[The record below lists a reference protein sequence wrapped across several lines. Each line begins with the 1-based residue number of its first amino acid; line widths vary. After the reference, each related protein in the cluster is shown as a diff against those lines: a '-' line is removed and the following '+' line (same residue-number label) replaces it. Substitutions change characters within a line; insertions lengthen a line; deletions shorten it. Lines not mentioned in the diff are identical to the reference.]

1 MEEVIDLGNLS
12 DLDNNSFSN
21 KSSRGG
27 GTSGGGAK
35 SVNFGGGLELL
46 MNDKLKSGNKNG
58 NGGGDNIDLDDLN
71 ELEDELND
79 LSDAVGGG
87 GGGGVKKISKN
98 FKSDFF
104 GSAGASSG
112 GGIKLSNYNDDNASD
127 GGYSEPRYN
136 NVSGSNVGASTAN
149 TDNDNKTWDGFGKFS
164 NIPLNP
170 DANVDAT
177 PQMSKEELLREKFKI
192 LQKLEELETKG
203 VRLSKKYSMES
214 SLLEMKGEYETHVE
228 EREKKN
234 SVKFQ
239 QKLLMTAI
247 TGLEFLNNKFD
258 PFDLKLDGW
267 SEQINENVDD
277 YEEIFGELHEKYKSK
292 AKMAPELKLLFQLGG
307 SAIMLHMTNTMFKS
321 AMPGMD
327 DIMRQNPEL
336 MKQFTQAAVNTM
348 SQSSPNFGNFMGDMM
363 GAGGGGGGSN
373 KSGGGG
379 AGGLRSTVT
388 ATGGGGTLENQLGLN
403 KNTNYTVTV
412 GAGGTAIS
420 ASNGGN
426 GNNSVFSTITSVG
439 GGGGGHYD
447 PPSIF
452 PGNSGGSGGGGA
464 GSDSNPG
471 SSNGGSGTSNQ
482 GYAGGNGLF
491 IDTSTAAG
499 AGGGGAGQ
507 AGSNGSGANLAAI
520 GGKGGNG
527 VAVSITGASIS
538 YAGGGGGGVRN
549 GTAGAGG
556 TGGGGAG
563 DTGGSPIAG
572 TTNRGGGGGA
582 SGQTGAAGALGGSGV
597 VILRWPT
604 SSGAITIGAGLTG
617 STSTDGSYKV
627 TTITAGTGNVSWA

>member
-12 DLDNNSFSN
+12 DLDNGFSN

-27 GTSGGGAK
+27 GGGGSSGTK

-46 MNDKLKSGNKNG
+46 MNDKLKTGNKSG
-58 NGGGDNIDLDDLN
+58 GGGGDNIDLDDLN

-79 LSDAVGGG
+79 LSDAIG

-104 GSAGASSG
+104 GSSSASANAGS
-112 GGIKLSNYNDDNASD
+112 GGIKLSNYNDDDASD
-127 GGYSEPRYN
+127 GGYSEAKYN
-136 NVSGSNVGASTAN
+136 NISGSNVGASTAN

-177 PQMSKEELLREKFKI
+177 PQMSKEELLREKFKM

-234 SVKFQ
+234 SIKFQ

-247 TGLEFLNNKFD
+247 TGIEFLNNKFD

-277 YEEIFGELHEKYKSK
+277 YDEIFGELHEKYKSK

-363 GAGGGGGGSN
+363 G
-373 KSGGGG
+373 GGGG
-379 AGGLRSTVT
+379 AGGGMAAPPPMSSNFNNQRPPPAPV
-388 ATGGGGTLENQLGLN
+388 ATKGP
-403 KNTNYTVTV
+403 
-412 GAGGTAIS
+412 
-420 ASNGGN
+420 
-426 GNNSVFSTITSVG
+426 NSVPPPRREGDISNRPDLNFGRGGMNEGVNLTDNFVNAFANKSMRGAPPPNPQNPRPEMRGPSDISNILSGLKTKSINIPGSGSNDMSSFG
-439 GGGGGHYD
+439 GGGGG
-447 PPSIF
+447 
-452 PGNSGGSGGGGA
+452 
-464 GSDSNPG
+464 
-471 SSNGGSGTSNQ
+471 
-482 GYAGGNGLF
+482 GGNNTEEKG
-491 IDTSTAAG
+491 ST
-499 AGGGGAGQ
+499 
-507 AGSNGSGANLAAI
+507 I
-520 GGKGGNG
+520 
-527 VAVSITGASIS
+527 SIS
-538 YAGGGGGGVRN
+538 ELKDLQNDNMPSRTKRKPKSEKN
-549 GTAGAGG
+549 
-556 TGGGGAG
+556 
-563 DTGGSPIAG
+563 
-572 TTNRGGGGGA
+572 
-582 SGQTGAAGALGGSGV
+582 
-597 VILRWPT
+597 
-604 SSGAITIGAGLTG
+604 TISL
-617 STSTDGSYKV
+617 D
-627 TTITAGTGNVSWA
+627 I

>member
-12 DLDNNSFSN
+12 DLDNGFSN

-27 GTSGGGAK
+27 GGGGSSGTK

-46 MNDKLKSGNKNG
+46 MNDKLKTGNKSG
-58 NGGGDNIDLDDLN
+58 GGGGDNIDLDDLN

-79 LSDAVGGG
+79 LSDAIG

-104 GSAGASSG
+104 GSSSASATAGS
-112 GGIKLSNYNDDNASD
+112 GGIKLSNYNDDDASD
-127 GGYSEPRYN
+127 GGYSEAKYN
-136 NVSGSNVGASTAN
+136 NISGSNVGASTAN

-177 PQMSKEELLREKFKI
+177 PQMSKEELLREKFKM

-234 SVKFQ
+234 SIKFQ

-247 TGLEFLNNKFD
+247 TGIEFLNNKFD

-277 YEEIFGELHEKYKSK
+277 YDEIFGELHEKYKSK

-363 GAGGGGGGSN
+363 GGGGGGGGGMAAPPPMSSNFNNQRPPPAPVATKGPNSVPPPRREGDISNRPDLNFGRGGMNEGVNLTDNFVNAFAN
-373 KSGGGG
+373 KSMRG
-379 AGGLRSTVT
+379 APPPNPQNPRPEMRGPSDISNILSGLKT
-388 ATGGGGTLENQLGLN
+388 
-403 KNTNYTVTV
+403 K
-412 GAGGTAIS
+412 
-420 ASNGGN
+420 
-426 GNNSVFSTITSVG
+426 
-439 GGGGGHYD
+439 
-447 PPSIF
+447 SINI
-452 PGNSGGSGGGGA
+452 PGSGS
-464 GSDSNPG
+464 GS
-471 SSNGGSGTSNQ
+471 T
-482 GYAGGNGLF
+482 GNDMSLF
-491 IDTSTAAG
+491 
-499 AGGGGAGQ
+499 
-507 AGSNGSGANLAAI
+507 
-520 GGKGGNG
+520 
-527 VAVSITGASIS
+527 
-538 YAGGGGGGVRN
+538 
-549 GTAGAGG
+549 
-556 TGGGGAG
+556 
-563 DTGGSPIAG
+563 
-572 TTNRGGGGGA
+572 GGA
-582 SGQTGAAGALGGSGV
+582 SNAEEK
-597 VILRWPT
+597 
-604 SSGAITIGAGLTG
+604 G
-617 STSTDGSYKV
+617 STISISELKDLQNDNMPSRTKRKPKSEKN
-627 TTITAGTGNVSWA
+627 TISLDI

>member
-12 DLDNNSFSN
+12 DLDNGFSN
-21 KSSRGG
+21 KSSRVGG
-27 GTSGGGAK
+27 GGGSATK

-46 MNDKLKSGNKNG
+46 MNDKLKTGNKSG
-58 NGGGDNIDLDDLN
+58 GGGGDNIDLDDLN

-87 GGGGVKKISKN
+87 GSSGPKKISKN

-104 GSAGASSG
+104 GSSSASASAG
-112 GGIKLSNYNDDNASD
+112 GGIKLSSYNDDDASD
-127 GGYSEPRYN
+127 GGYSEAKYN
-136 NVSGSNVGASTAN
+136 NISGSNVGASTAN

-177 PQMSKEELLREKFKI
+177 PQMSKEDLLREKFKM
-192 LQKLEELETKG
+192 LQKLEELESKG

-234 SVKFQ
+234 SIKFQ

-247 TGLEFLNNKFD
+247 TGIEFLNNKFD

-277 YEEIFGELHEKYKSK
+277 YDEIFGELHEKYKSK

-363 GAGGGGGGSN
+363 GGGGGMAAPPPMSSNFNNQRPPPAPVATKGPNSVPPPRREGDISNRPDLNFGRGGMNEGVNLTDNFVNAFSNKSMRGAPPPNPQNPRPEMRGPSDISNILSGLKTKSINIPGSGSGSNDMSSFGGGGGSGGN
-373 KSGGGG
+373 NAEEKGSTISISELKELQNDNMPSRTKRKPKS
-379 AGGLRSTVT
+379 
-388 ATGGGGTLENQLGLN
+388 E
-403 KNTNYTVTV
+403 KNT
-412 GAGGTAIS
+412 IS
-420 ASNGGN
+420 LD
-426 GNNSVFSTITSVG
+426 I
-439 GGGGGHYD
+439 
-447 PPSIF
+447 
-452 PGNSGGSGGGGA
+452 
-464 GSDSNPG
+464 
-471 SSNGGSGTSNQ
+471 
-482 GYAGGNGLF
+482 
-491 IDTSTAAG
+491 
-499 AGGGGAGQ
+499 
-507 AGSNGSGANLAAI
+507 
-520 GGKGGNG
+520 
-527 VAVSITGASIS
+527 
-538 YAGGGGGGVRN
+538 
-549 GTAGAGG
+549 
-556 TGGGGAG
+556 
-563 DTGGSPIAG
+563 
-572 TTNRGGGGGA
+572 
-582 SGQTGAAGALGGSGV
+582 
-597 VILRWPT
+597 
-604 SSGAITIGAGLTG
+604 
-617 STSTDGSYKV
+617 
-627 TTITAGTGNVSWA
+627 